1 MVKKKNEAAHAQC
14 KESNSSFGEEQGWLR
29 GGRSDVEC
37 ERKNDHC
44 RNETVPIVLTGPKER
59 RGGCKVV
66 GSLRSKEGR
75 IGKALAV

>member
-1 MVKKKNEAAHAQC
+1 MVKKKNEAAHASARI
-14 KESNSSFGEEQGWLR
+14 ELFLWRGAGRLR

-59 RGGCKVV
+59 RECKVV